1 MGSWSA
7 DEHSRSEPALTNLKS
22 SKTTMKPVEVT
33 QSIVATTSGTNANVS
48 KLSGDE
54 SVTRSSAADDD
65 IEEEIA
71 SISEHI
77 SFDDSNVESESASGQ
92 INAINLKKRQLFDIG
107 NANDD
112 EDDDLDGPLFKMDDT
127 LLSGGHIAQ
136 HFRVSDQSEHSDSE
150 HIDDSLDDNAVSGSK
165 SQTLHSEHSRINSQ
179 SAVETSK
186 NSRNVDSAEQQKQQQ
201 QLNQQ
206 QQQRPSS
213 QSSTKLDASNAE
225 NGGAKGGIL
234 EEGVILINNDQVSLN
249 TLKNLQ
255 VHHQSAPMPQPISTQ
270 TSTITQNTT
279 NDISDIM
286 ADDDDELSLSHL
298 VQEKAQIRRNK
309 SRSMEH
315 EARKPADLG
324 QTCRSLNSS
333 FRVDEDDSETMHSDR
348 SKDSSSYEEDHSI
361 EEVAVS
367 NASID
372 ASRNE
377 ISASNHTVLTENFSN
392 LSALDSNIDI
402 NNESQMNRILA
413 DTINNLPRD
422 VFDGSQEPLDSLD
435 VTESEI
441 NKILADTLESIPDTV
456 FECHQEPLDS
466 LDNQEAHA
474 IVKKTIENLPNEMF
488 ERHQEPIDSLEYMS
502 DGILELKE
510 RILERSEA
518 TKIDDLRSRLT
529 DSYAFEVSEDDDQP
543 ELLQPP
549 VVVVVKQMEKVDYSK
564 EALEDISEESISSL
578 EPQPSPTNAKFEL
591 GAEIP
596 KTIQEQYV
604 PIFDTKDVRNVFVDK
619 DASVE
624 EANANSFDSVV
635 SLNMLQ
641 AFENKIRELEA
652 IVATKDVCLT
662 ALNMQLE
669 SVYRRDSLK
678 DMPAALDSC
687 SLATSS
693 TEYRTYQEDY
703 ANHRVISSLSL

>member
-7 DEHSRSEPALTNLKS
+7 DEVSRSEPAITNPKS
-22 SKTTMKPVEVT
+22 SKASMKPVEVT
-33 QSIVATTSGTNANVS
+33 QSTVATTSGTKAGRS
-48 KLSGDE
+48 KLSDDE
-54 SVTRSSAADDD
+54 AATRSSTADDEID
-65 IEEEIA
+65 EEIA

-107 NANDD
+107 NVNVDD
-112 EDDDLDGPLFKMDDT
+112 DDDLDGPLFKMDDT

-150 HIDDSLDDNAVSGSK
+150 HIDDSLDDNAVSVSK

-179 SAVETSK
+179 SAAEASK
-186 NSRNVDSAEQQKQQQ
+186 NSRNVDSAEQHQ

-206 QQQRPSS
+206 QRPPS
-213 QSSTKLDASNAE
+213 QSSIKLDASNAE
-225 NGGAKGGIL
+225 NGAKGGIL

-279 NDISDIM
+279 NDISEIM

-333 FRVDEDDSETMHSDR
+333 FGVDEEDSEALHSDR

-372 ASRNE
+372 VSENAILATNRTALIAN
-377 ISASNHTVLTENFSN
+377 LTN
-392 LSALDSNIDI
+392 LSELQSNIDI

-413 DTINNLPRD
+413 DTIENLPRD
-422 VFDGSQEPLDSLD
+422 IFDGSREPLDSLD
-435 VTESEI
+435 VAESQI
-441 NKILADTLESIPDTV
+441 KKILADTLDGIPDNV
-456 FECHQEPLDS
+456 FECHQLDS
-466 LDNQEAHA
+466 LDNQDAHA
-474 IVKKTIENLPNEMF
+474 IVKNTIENLPKEMF
-488 ERHQEPIDSLEYMS
+488 ERHQEPIDSLEYLS

-518 TKIDDLRSRLT
+518 TKVDDLRSRLT
-529 DSYAFEVSEDDDQP
+529 DSYAFEASEDDDQP
-543 ELLQPP
+543 ELLQSP

-564 EALEDISEESISSL
+564 EALEDISEESSL
-578 EPQPSPTNAKFEL
+578 EPQPSPTLAKLEVP
-591 GAEIP
+591 G
-596 KTIQEQYV
+596 TIQKQSNS
-604 PIFDTKDVRNVFVDK
+604 DAKDNWNALVDK
-619 DASVE
+619 SPDVAE
-624 EANANSFDSVV
+624 ENAYSFDSVV

-641 AFENKIRELEA
+641 TFENKIRELEA

-678 DMPAALDSC
+678 DMPPALDSY

-703 ANHRVISSLSL
+703 GNNRVI

>member
-7 DEHSRSEPALTNLKS
+7 DEVSRSELTLTNPKS
-22 SKTTMKPVEVT
+22 SKITMKPIEKTT
-33 QSIVATTSGTNANVS
+33 QGVVATTSGTKASKS
-48 KLSGDE
+48 KLSDDE
-54 SVTRSSAADDD
+54 AATRSSTADDD
-65 IEEEIA
+65 IEEDIA

-77 SFDDSNVESESASGQ
+77 SFDDSNMESESASGQ

-112 EDDDLDGPLFKMDDT
+112 EDDDLDGPLFNDT

-165 SQTLHSEHSRINSQ
+165 SQHSEHSRINSQ
-179 SAVETSK
+179 SAAETSK
-186 NSRNVDSAEQQKQQQ
+186 NSRNVDSAEQQ

-206 QQQRPSS
+206 QQQQQRPPS

-225 NGGAKGGIL
+225 NSAKGGIL

-298 VQEKAQIRRNK
+298 VQEKAKIRRNK
-309 SRSMEH
+309 TRSMEH
-315 EARKPADLG
+315 EVRMPADLR

-333 FRVDEDDSETMHSDR
+333 FRAGEDDSEAMHSDR

-372 ASRNE
+372 MSQRNE
-377 ISASNHTVLTENFSN
+377 IFAPNQTVLTENFSN
-392 LSALDSNIDI
+392 LSELDSNIDI

-413 DTINNLPRD
+413 DTIESLPHD
-422 VFDGSQEPLDSLD
+422 VFDGSHEPLDSLD
-435 VTESEI
+435 VIESQM
-441 NKILADTLESIPDTV
+441 NKILADTVKSIPDDV
-456 FECHQEPLDS
+456 FKCHQEPLDS

-474 IVKKTIENLPNEMF
+474 IVIKTLENLPKEIF
-488 ERHQEPIDSLEYMS
+488 ERHQEPIDSLEYLS

-518 TKIDDLRSRLT
+518 TKVDDLRSRLT

-543 ELLQPP
+543 ELIQPP
-549 VVVVVKQMEKVDYSK
+549 VVVIVKQMEKVDYSK
-564 EALEDISEESISSL
+564 EALEDISEESMSSL
-578 EPQPSPTNAKFEL
+578 EPQPSTTNLKIEL
-591 GAEIP
+591 GAVIP
-596 KTIQEQYV
+596 RIIQKQNV
-604 PIFDTKDVRNVFVDK
+604 PIVNTKDGRNMLVDK
-619 DASVE
+619 DPSVDE
-624 EANANSFDSVV
+624 ENANSFDSVV

-641 AFENKIRELEA
+641 TFENKIKELEA

-678 DMPAALDSC
+678 DMPPALDSC

-693 TEYRTYQEDY
+693 TEYRTYQEEY
-703 ANHRVISSLSL
+703 ANHRVI

>member
-7 DEHSRSEPALTNLKS
+7 DEVSRSKPALTNPES
-22 SKTTMKPVEVT
+22 SKATMKPVEVT
-33 QSIVATTSGTNANVS
+33 QGVVATTSGTNRS
-48 KLSGDE
+48 KFSDDE
-54 SVTRSSAADDD
+54 TINRSSAADDD
-65 IEEEIA
+65 IEEDIA

-107 NANDD
+107 NDAHDD

-179 SAVETSK
+179 SAAEASK
-186 NSRNVDSAEQQKQQQ
+186 NSRNVDSAEQQ
-201 QLNQQ
+201 LNQQ
-206 QQQRPSS
+206 QRPPS

-225 NGGAKGGIL
+225 NLAKGGIL

-249 TLKNLQ
+249 TLRNLQ

-279 NDISDIM
+279 NDISEIM

-309 SRSMEH
+309 TRSMEN
-315 EARKPADLG
+315 ASRKPADLG

-333 FRVDEDDSETMHSDR
+333 FRVEDDDSDALHSDR

-372 ASRNE
+372 VSQNE
-377 ISASNHTVLTENFSN
+377 ISATNRSVLIENFSN
-392 LSALDSNIDI
+392 VSELGSHIDI

-413 DTINNLPRD
+413 DTIEGLPRD

-435 VTESEI
+435 VTESHI
-441 NKILADTLESIPDTV
+441 NKILADTLEKLPDAV
-456 FECHQEPLDS
+456 FECHKEPLDS

-474 IVKKTIENLPNEMF
+474 IVKKTIENLPKEMF
-488 ERHQEPIDSLEYMS
+488 ERHQEPIDSLDYMS

-564 EALEDISEESISSL
+564 EALEDISEESMSSF
-578 EPQPSPTNAKFEL
+578 EPQPSPMKANLEVS
-591 GAEIP
+591 AEIP
-596 KTIQEQYV
+596 RAMQKQSDFN
-604 PIFDTKDVRNVFVDK
+604 FDTKDGRSVMADKRPDAEEENV
-619 DASVE
+619 
-624 EANANSFDSVV
+624 NSFDSVV

-641 AFENKIRELEA
+641 TFENKIKELEA

-678 DMPAALDSC
+678 DMPPALDSY

-703 ANHRVISSLSL
+703 ANHRVTCLKSL

>member
-1 MGSWSA
+1 MESWSA
-7 DEHSRSEPALTNLKS
+7 DEVSRSEPALTNPKS
-22 SKTTMKPVEVT
+22 STMKPVELT
-33 QSIVATTSGTNANVS
+33 QGIVATISGPKSSRS
-48 KLSGDE
+48 KLSEDE
-54 SVTRSSAADDD
+54 ANTRSSTADED
-65 IEEEIA
+65 IEEDIA

-112 EDDDLDGPLFKMDDT
+112 EDDDLDVPLFKMDDT
-127 LLSGGHIAQ
+127 LLSGGHLAQ

-179 SAVETSK
+179 SAAETSK
-186 NSRNVDSAEQQKQQQ
+186 NSRTVDSAE
-201 QLNQQ
+201 LNQQ
-206 QQQRPSS
+206 QRPPS
-213 QSSTKLDASNAE
+213 QTSTKLDASNAE
-225 NGGAKGGIL
+225 NGAKGGIL
-234 EEGVILINNDQVSLN
+234 EDGVILINNDQVSLN

-279 NDISDIM
+279 NDISEIM

-298 VQEKAQIRRNK
+298 VQEKARIRRNK
-309 SRSMEH
+309 SRSMEN

-333 FRVDEDDSETMHSDR
+333 FRLDEDDSEAMHSDR

-372 ASRNE
+372 VSRND
-377 ISASNHTVLTENFSN
+377 ISPTNRTILIENFSN
-392 LSALDSNIDI
+392 LSDLASNIDI

-413 DTINNLPRD
+413 DTIESLPRD
-422 VFDGSQEPLDSLD
+422 VFDGSREPLDSLD
-435 VTESEI
+435 VTESQI
-441 NKILADTLESIPDTV
+441 NRILADTVDSIPDAV
-456 FECHQEPLDS
+456 FECHQGPLDS
-466 LDNQEAHA
+466 LDNQDAHA
-474 IVKKTIENLPNEMF
+474 IVLKTIESLPKEMF
-488 ERHQEPIDSLEYMS
+488 ERHQEPIDSLEYLS
-502 DGILELKE
+502 DGILDLKE

-518 TKIDDLRSRLT
+518 TKVDDLRSRLT

-564 EALEDISEESISSL
+564 EALEDISEESMSSL
-578 EPQPSPTNAKFEL
+578 EPQPSPAQAKLEV
-591 GAEIP
+591 GAEISRTML
-596 KTIQEQYV
+596 KQSV
-604 PIFDTKDVRNVFVDK
+604 SNFDTKDGGNVLG
-619 DASVE
+619 AVE
-624 EANANSFDSVV
+624 NANSFDSVV

-641 AFENKIRELEA
+641 TFENKIRELEA

-678 DMPAALDSC
+678 DMPPALDSY

-703 ANHRVISSLSL
+703 ANHRVT